1 MMTFDSIRLRLERE
15 QPLSFL
21 EFNYMILQAY
31 DFLELR
37 KRYDV
42 TLQLGGADQWG
53 NIISGVD
60 LIRRVQRS
68 ESFGLTSPLI
78 TTAGGAKMG
87 KTAQGAVWLNEQQLS
102 TFDFWQFWR
111 NTHDAD
117 VGKFLRMFTDLPLS
131 EISKLEE
138 LQGQELNEA
147 KEILADETTRLCHG
161 EEAVS
166 EARKTSAALFDAQH
180 TGSLTETSLPTLDI
194 EREQVKAGIS
204 LVDLFRST
212 GLVPSNGEARR
223 LIRGQGARLNDEPVT
238 DENYKVTLREFE
250 ETACLKLSA
259 GKKRHALVKLRD

>member
-1 MMTFDSIRLRLERE
+1 M
-15 QPLSFL
+15 
-21 EFNYMILQAY
+21 
-31 DFLELR
+31 
-37 KRYDV
+37 
-42 TLQLGGADQWG
+42 QLGGADQWG

-212 GLVPSNGEARR
+212 GSFKIKGEIVFLFFGFFR
-223 LIRGQGARLNDEPVT
+223 IKV
-238 DENYKVTLREFE
+238 ENFPQKTRCKE
-250 ETACLKLSA
+250 
-259 GKKRHALVKLRD
+259 